1 MGSASPSTFAGGA
14 DGALHRLSYAL
25 VTFSPISGRSVGLWL
40 SVLLSLFVSAAAI
53 APRAAAA
60 DSVGADGTRPD
71 RPPTAVRSVTD
82 SLRGRSGKLF
92 MRLLT
97 LDRAAAV
104 APAFAK
110 WFGGSSPQRPGVY
123 RVADSLLPRPFTF
136 ITLHP
141 FTAKRSDRIGSY
153 LLGFWP
159 AERRRV
165 PSITYANPLGF
176 IEVGS
181 SDVGTPVS
189 EHFQL
194 GDFLTHDQAAI
205 WPKYLVLREDLIDKL
220 ELVIAT
226 LEHRGVDVRTMRVMS
241 GFRTP
246 RYNARGGNASGR
258 AESSRHM
265 YGDAADVFV
274 DNDGDGRMDDLNR
287 DGRVDS
293 RDAQVIVNAAE
304 EVERAHADLVGGAG
318 VYRATKAHG
327 PFAHIDVRGR
337 RARWGR
343 M

>member
-1 MGSASPSTFAGGA
+1 
-14 DGALHRLSYAL
+14 
-25 VTFSPISGRSVGLWL
+25 
-40 SVLLSLFVSAAAI
+40 
-53 APRAAAA
+53 
-60 DSVGADGTRPD
+60 
-71 RPPTAVRSVTD
+71 
-82 SLRGRSGKLF
+82 

-97 LDRAAAV
+97 LDRAATL

-110 WFGGSSPQRPGVY
+110 WFGGSSPQRPGVH
-123 RVADSLLPRPFTF
+123 RVADSSSSRPFAF

-141 FTAKRSDRIGSY
+141 FAAKRADRIGLY
-153 LLGFWP
+153 RLGFWP
-159 AERRRV
+159 AERRRQAS
-165 PSITYANPLGF
+165 PSYANPLGF

-181 SDVGTPVS
+181 GDVTTQVS

-194 GDFLTHDQAAI
+194 GDFLTHDQAEV

-220 ELVIAT
+220 ELVIDA
-226 LEHRGVDVRTMRVMS
+226 LQRKGVAVRTMRVMS

-258 AESSRHM
+258 SETSRHM

-274 DNDGDGRMDDLNR
+274 DNDGDGRMDDLNH
-287 DGRVDS
+287 DGRVDA
-293 RDAQVIVNAAE
+293 RDAQLIVNAAE
-304 EVERAHADLVGGAG
+304 EVERAHDDLVGGAG
-318 VYRATKAHG
+318 VYRATGAHG